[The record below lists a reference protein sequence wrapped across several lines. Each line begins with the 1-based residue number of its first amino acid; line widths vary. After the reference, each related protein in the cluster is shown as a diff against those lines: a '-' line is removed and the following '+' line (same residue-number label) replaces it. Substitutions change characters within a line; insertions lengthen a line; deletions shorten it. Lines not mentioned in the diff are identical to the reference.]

1 MKNFIVAVLIAI
13 LITYSCGILASEWFD
28 FSIHFD
34 QHILGPMESVVSVTA
49 VGAVMAIVG
58 VIVAISVFG
67 ALALAL
73 FVVLIAM
80 LFAGVTV
87 FWPMLLV
94 IAFIFWLLKDKRQT
108 QY

>member
-1 MKNFIVAVLIAI
+1 MKNFILAVLIAI
-13 LITYSCGILASEWFD
+13 LITYSCGIVANEWFN

-34 QHILGPMESVVSVTA
+34 EHIFGPMESVVGVT
-49 VGAVMAIVG
+49 VIGAVMAIVG
-58 VIVAISVFG
+58 VVVAISVFG

-73 FVVLIAM
+73 FVAFVAM
-80 LFAGVTV
+80 LFAGVTM

-94 IAFIFWLLKDKRQT
+94 IAFIFWLVKDKRQT

>member
-1 MKNFIVAVLIAI
+1 MKNFILAVLIAI
-13 LITYSCGILASEWFD
+13 LITYSCGIVANEWFN

-34 QHILGPMESVVSVTA
+34 EHIFGPMESVVGVTA

-73 FVVLIAM
+73 FVAFVAM
-80 LFAGVTV
+80 LLAGVTM

-94 IAFIFWLLKDKRQT
+94 IAFIFWLVKDKRQT